1 MRMRLLLVLVGLL
14 VAGAVVVG
22 CGEDE
27 NDTQG
32 AGTPTT
38 ETGGGGSADPTT
50 TEEGGGS
57 GAQPSEQQ
65 IEEAVAACKRQI
77 DAQAGASADVKAD
90 LEEICEKA
98 ASGDEQAVRNATKE
112 VCTKLIEENVPD
124 GPAREQ
130 ALSACEDAGQTP

>member
-14 VAGAVVVG
+14 VAGAVVAG

-65 IEEAVAACKRQI
+65 VEEAVAACKRQI
-77 DAQAGASADVKAD
+77 DTQSGVSADVKAD
-90 LEEICEKA
+90 LEQICENA
-98 ASGDEQAVRNATKE
+98 ASGDEQAVRDATKE

-130 ALSACEDAGQTP
+130 ALSACDEAGQTP